1 MARARPVIPGGTG
14 DAMASTDFG
23 RSVVTIYQP
32 GGADYANPITTG
44 IPRIFSPSYGPE
56 KASGILQLPV

>member
-1 MARARPVIPGGTG
+1 MVIARPVIPGGTG
-14 DAMASTDFG
+14 VAMAPTDFG

-44 IPRIFSPSYGPE
+44 IPQIFSPSFGPE
-56 KASGILQLPV
+56 NASGILQLPV